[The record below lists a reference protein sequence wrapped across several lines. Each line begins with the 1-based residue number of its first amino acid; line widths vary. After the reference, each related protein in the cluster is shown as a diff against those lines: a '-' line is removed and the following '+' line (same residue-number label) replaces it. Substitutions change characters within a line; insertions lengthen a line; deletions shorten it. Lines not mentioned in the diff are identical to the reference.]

1 MKLSRNGQIVLSAL
15 FVASL
20 IFGGAGYAQSRATQ
34 AAYEE
39 QTNGTLQRK
48 IKRSSKHHSRKY
60 IHPSKVRMCA
70 GRKRPASKTG
80 RRIKQV
86 KSAWPVYYHI
96 LLAR

>member
-39 QTNGTLQRK
+39 QSNKWHFTKKN
-48 IKRSSKHHSRKY
+48 
-60 IHPSKVRMCA
+60 
-70 GRKRPASKTG
+70 
-80 RRIKQV
+80 
-86 KSAWPVYYHI
+86 
-96 LLAR
+96 

>member
-39 QTNGTLQRK
+39 QSKQMALYKEKLNEAQNTIQENTSIQAKYKCVQVERDQLQ
-48 IKRSSKHHSRKY
+48 
-60 IHPSKVRMCA
+60 
-70 GRKRPASKTG
+70 
-80 RRIKQV
+80 KQV
-86 KSAWPVYYHI
+86 EELSK
-96 LLAR
+96 

>member
-39 QTNGTLQRK
+39 QSKQMALYTEKL
-48 IKRSSKHHSRKY
+48 SSKHHSRKY